1 MELIYQTP
9 NMWHT
14 ADITKICKALIGFSK
29 DFQDAS
35 LKKDAKNP
43 HLRNSYLSLDNIL
56 NTVRPLLAKNG
67 LTVSQDLAGDYL
79 ITTILHESGQYKG
92 SAMHFNPMAGNK
104 GTNNLQQIGGGIT
117 YAKRYAI
124 SAILAISVDTDDDG
138 NSMKTITPAKKTELP
153 KGMYQHAAAAY
164 VRDNNFD
171 AVEQKYTLSASTK
184 KAILALNKTLKA

>member
-1 MELIYQTP
+1 MEIIYLTPQLWQTE
-9 NMWHT
+9 
-14 ADITKICKALIGFSK
+14 DITKLSKALIGFSK

-56 NTVRPLLAKNG
+56 NTVRPLLYKNG
-67 LTVSQDLAGDYL
+67 LTVIQDLAGDYL
-79 ITTILHESGQYKG
+79 ITTILHESGQYRG
-92 SAMHFNPMAGNK
+92 SAMLFNPMSGNK

-138 NSMKTITPAKKTELP
+138 NSMKNNAPVKKTELP
-153 KGMYQHAAAAY
+153 KGMHKHALSAY
-164 VRDNNFD
+164 VRDGNFN
-171 AVEQKYTLSASTK
+171 AVEQKYTLSAATK
-184 KAILALNKTLKA
+184 KTILALNKEQKV